1 MSATRGIGMP
11 VDVGAIDRE
20 LAELW
25 RSAADAHASG
35 ELSPVVR
42 ACLVNLIVWAPL
54 ERDAEPL
61 RDLAARLSLL
71 VPARV
76 VHVRAERGAGS
87 GSGAP
92 AAEDADAGGAGD
104 ATDPGD
110 GGDPG
115 AASGIRAW
123 ISANCHLAPEGG
135 KEICSEEVTIAAR
148 GRAVDE
154 APSVVLTL
162 LSPDVPT
169 ALLVTGPLPA
179 RAADEP
185 ALAKIA
191 RACDRLI
198 VDSGRAC
205 GGEVRAGDAAAGY
218 AAAVAPD
225 GSARSA
231 GTSYFD
237 RLASLARALP
247 ARGTLG
253 DLAWRRL
260 SPWRRA
266 IADEFDGAF
275 AGRAAD
281 IESAAVEFA
290 EPDAA
295 SDAAGVP
302 ARLLLG
308 WIASVLAWGG
318 DALAARGVARVA
330 GAGYGAGIAGV
341 PAVELQFRGP
351 APRRLRI
358 EVVGDAR
365 ENVFRVRADDAPP
378 RVARHPRIDEEHLLA
393 RELRLLHGDRVYQ
406 DALALASRIPDVR
419 A

>member
-1 MSATRGIGMP
+1 MP

-54 ERDAEPL
+54 ARDAEPL

-76 VHVRAERGAGS
+76 VHVRAERD
-87 GSGAP
+87 
-92 AAEDADAGGAGD
+92 AADVVASADAS
-104 ATDPGD
+104 ATSDTVP
-110 GGDPG
+110 
-115 AASGIRAW
+115 GIRAW

-154 APSVVLTL
+154 IPSVVLTL

-169 ALLVTGPLPA
+169 VLLVTGPLPA
-179 RAADEP
+179 RAEDEP

-191 RACDRLI
+191 HACDRLI
-198 VDSGRAC
+198 VDSGR
-205 GGEVRAGDAAAGY
+205 GGEAGARA
-218 AAAVAPD
+218 
-225 GSARSA
+225 SS
-231 GTSYFD
+231 TSYFE
-237 RLASLARALP
+237 RLANLAGALP

-266 IADEFDGAF
+266 IADEFDGVF
-275 AGRAAD
+275 AGRAGE
-281 IESAAVEFA
+281 IERAIVEFV
-290 EPDAA
+290 EPRVPG
-295 SDAAGVP
+295 DAAGVP

-308 WIASVLAWGG
+308 WIGSILGWREGG
-318 DALAARGVARVA
+318 AELVARAASGGGV
-330 GAGYGAGIAGV
+330 AGIAGIS
-341 PAVELQFRGP
+341 AVELHFAPGP
-351 APRRLRI
+351 AGAPAAHRRLRI
-358 EVVGDAR
+358 DAVDDSR
-365 ENVFRVRADDAPP
+365 ENVVRVSAGDAAP
-378 RVARHPRIDEEHLLA
+378 RVARHGRTDEEHFLA
-393 RELRLLHGDRVYQ
+393 RELRLFRGDGVYQ
-406 DALALASRIPDVR
+406 DALALAARIEAAR
-419 A
+419 S

>member
-1 MSATRGIGMP
+1 MP

-87 GSGAP
+87 GSGAL
-92 AAEDADAGGAGD
+92 AAEDADASDADAGD
-104 ATDPGD
+104 AGDAGDPGD
-110 GGDPG
+110 GGGPG

-205 GGEVRAGDAAAGY
+205 GGEVRAGEVAAGY
-218 AAAVAPD
+218 GAAVAPD

-290 EPDAA
+290 EPGAA

-318 DALAARGVARVA
+318 DALAARGVARVARVA

-378 RVARHPRIDEEHLLA
+378 RVARHPRIDEERLLA

-406 DALALASRIPDVR
+406 QALALAARIPDVR